1 MGKITNSYPRFPY
14 SYPSQLNG
22 LNKWLLDQFN
32 CYFVNICPETPA
44 NYEAIQADCQKILR
58 SMDIRLSRG
67 DGDEALKW
75 GIKKLRH
82 IDAKYDVG
90 YFFKRKF

>member
-1 MGKITNSYPRFPY
+1 MSKITNSQPRFPY
-14 SYPSQLNG
+14 SYPNTIRNTSIH
-22 LNKWLLDQFN
+22 LLDQFN
-32 CYFVNICPETPA
+32 CYFVNICPEVPD